1 MAGPWAGPSLAA
13 HGPFDIALFLAKPGL
28 HALLVSGSLTDGS
41 ESAGKCP

>member
-13 HGPFDIALFLAKPGL
+13 HGPSDIAPFVAKPGL
-28 HALLVSGSLTDGS
+28 RALLVSGSLTGGS